1 MRTTTLCAVLAAA
14 LSFGC
19 DSGRPAAPVD
29 ATSASS
35 SAAPARIGERIGEQ
49 SAATRSSGTAVAT
62 AAPSAKDDEA
72 AVRQV
77 FLGYRKAIDEKSGER
92 AASFAATRTIEYFDA
107 MRRAALSMPAAEL
120 RKQPMMDRLMA
131 LSMRARFDADVLR
144 KLDGRGLF
152 ALGVDEGMVGK
163 DVLSLEPGAAVVAGD
178 TARIGLVS
186 RGEEVPPES
195 GFRFDREQGSWRLDV
210 MSIAPLATPAL
221 EQALA
226 SVDADPDV
234 AMVKLL
240 EKIAGKPLGAAI
252 WQPPDPAR

>member
-19 DSGRPAAPVD
+19 DSGRSAAPVD
-29 ATSASS
+29 APSASS
-35 SAAPARIGERIGEQ
+35 STTPASPEQ
-49 SAATRSSGTAVAT
+49 SGATRSSDTAVAP
-62 AAPSAKDDEA
+62 AAPSAAEDEA

-120 RKQPMMDRLMA
+120 RKQPTMDRLMA
-131 LSMRARFDADVLR
+131 LTMRARFDAAVLR

-163 DVLSLEPGAAVVAGD
+163 DVLSLDPGAVVVAGD

-186 RGEEVPPES
+186 RGQEVPPES
-195 GFRFDREQGSWRLDV
+195 GFRFERERGHWRLDV

-221 EQALA
+221 EQMLA

-234 AMVKLL
+234 AMVRLL

-252 WQPPDPAR
+252 WEPPDPAR